1 MLGPVDAGCLAP
13 PRRGIPD
20 IRKPDLFF
28 IAVVK
33 DYLERIGSEGTM
45 VESILAHGRKRTCS
59 VESLVET
66 SKLYM
71 HVIGCTVQLP
81 GLH

>member
-1 MLGPVDAGCLAP
+1 MPSPAQK
-13 PRRGIPD
+13 RHPD

-59 VESLVET
+59 V
-66 SKLYM
+66 
-71 HVIGCTVQLP
+71 
-81 GLH
+81 